1 MQGACIIRMLNEVLG
16 DVKFFEGINLY
27 LKRYEYS
34 NAKQSQLYDAINE
47 VSDVVQFTHIKI
59 YSYLL
64 IKKIYNLLELFLFK

>member
-47 VSDVVQFTHIKI
+47 VSDVVQLTHIKI

-64 IKKIYNLLELFLFK
+64 INKIYNLLELFLFK